1 MKLSSLLNQS
11 LIFFNLEGADRSE
24 LYTNLL
30 TKMSKIIKLP
40 VPPAEAAKEMMDRE
54 DAYGIIYDSGFAFPH
69 MRHPDLRDLDIG
81 IGILKKPVKLKP
93 DDKTPTRLIVCCMIS
108 ETTSVIYLKSLA
120 VFSKYF
126 LTHPDAMDRLVAS
139 GNPKDFLKILIRD
152 NVEVKHTL
160 TAEDVMLKNP
170 RFVRPDDPLS
180 AALDALSEEQRMEIP
195 VLDENG
201 ILKGVISCGDIVRRA
216 IPEYIMMLENLTFLN
231 QFEPFE
237 NLLKEERKLH
247 VKDVMSIPK
256 HTVTTDVPL
265 FQLTVN
271 IVKNSLPSLMVV
283 DKHQKLCG
291 VITYIELVTNVLRG

>member
-11 LIFFNLEGADRSE
+11 LIFFSLEGADRSE

-30 TKMSKIIKLP
+30 TKMSKIVKLP

-139 GNPKDFLKILIRD
+139 GNPKDFLEILIRD

>member
-11 LIFFNLEGADRSE
+11 LIFFSLEGADRSE

-30 TKMSKIIKLP
+30 TKMSKIVKLP

-139 GNPKDFLKILIRD
+139 GNPKDFLEILIRD

-291 VITYIELVTNVLRG
+291 AITYIELVTNVLRG

>member
-30 TKMSKIIKLP
+30 TKMSKMVKLP
-40 VPPAEAAKEMMDRE
+40 VSPAVAAKEMIERE

-69 MRHPDLRDLDIG
+69 MRHPDLQDLDIG
-81 IGILKKPVKLKP
+81 IGILKKPVRLKP
-93 DDKTPTRLIVCCMIS
+93 DDKTPTKLIVCCMIS

-120 VFSKYF
+120 AFSKYF
-126 LTHPDAMDRLVAS
+126 LSNPGALDKLTAS
-139 GNPKDFLKILIRD
+139 GTPKDFLDILTQD
-152 NVEVKHTL
+152 KVEVKHTL

-170 RFVRPDDPLS
+170 RFVRPEDTLS
-180 AALDALSEEQRMEIP
+180 SALDVLSEEQRMEIP

-201 ILKGVISCGDIVRRA
+201 VLKGVISCGDIIRRA

-237 NLLKEERKLH
+237 NLLKEERKLL
-247 VKDVMSIPK
+247 VKDVMSEPK
-256 HTVTTDVPL
+256 HTVATDVPL

-283 DKHQKLCG
+283 DKQQKLCG
-291 VITYIELVTNVLRG
+291 IITYIELVTNVLRG

>member
-69 MRHPDLRDLDIG
+69 MRHPDLQDLDIG
-81 IGILKKPVKLKP
+81 IGILKKPIKLKP